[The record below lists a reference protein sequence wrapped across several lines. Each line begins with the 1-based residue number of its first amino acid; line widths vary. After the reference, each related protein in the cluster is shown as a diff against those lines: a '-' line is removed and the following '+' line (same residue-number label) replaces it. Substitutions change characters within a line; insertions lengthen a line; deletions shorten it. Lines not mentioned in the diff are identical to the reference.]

1 MYKCCVHTNFIRNIF
16 VSLLFVFPLLT
27 KAEGTVPHLSLNK
40 IHELV
45 VQEQFD
51 KAIYEYSRYIQNKLS
66 IGSRTKGVEFNV
78 MAEYAYVLALNGM
91 YDGALTNL
99 DRAIALGREDKKTK
113 MDKIKAEKLLRFYIC
128 QVYQLMSYPDIA
140 STFTK
145 NEILQ
150 PDWLTKQQSDAF
162 IQKYKT
168 FPVVNQDGFSAAVT
182 RANTLAAQGQYFL
195 SLTIFQELI
204 ENFPNE
210 ATPYMGQSKVW
221 ETLGYYD
228 KAAELLTEGMS
239 RSKIQETARQPIENH
254 LNTLRKKKAET
265 TMPPFGSSLAEA
277 DILYIGGMFSSD
289 YWSFNG
295 RWGRTNYRKT
305 GSIDLGL
312 THMANTTYFSF
323 GFSNYVK
330 VSIVSAG
337 YGISYN
343 FQKGDPSYTIKL
355 SAGLSVLS
363 RGGKGT
369 FDWMYAFSLTNHF
382 KQNGENAVVPMLG
395 VSLGFS
401 NYFAKREKK

>member
-1 MYKCCVHTNFIRNIF
+1 M
-16 VSLLFVFPLLT
+16 FVFPLLT

-99 DRAIALGREDKKTK
+99 DRAIALGHEDKKTK

-140 STFTK
+140 STFAK

-162 IQKYKT
+162 LQRYKDL
-168 FPVVNQDGFSAAVT
+168 PVVNQDGFSAAVT

-239 RSKIQETARQPIENH
+239 R
-254 LNTLRKKKAET
+254 
-265 TMPPFGSSLAEA
+265 
-277 DILYIGGMFSSD
+277 
-289 YWSFNG
+289 
-295 RWGRTNYRKT
+295 
-305 GSIDLGL
+305 
-312 THMANTTYFSF
+312 
-323 GFSNYVK
+323 
-330 VSIVSAG
+330 
-337 YGISYN
+337 
-343 FQKGDPSYTIKL
+343 
-355 SAGLSVLS
+355 
-363 RGGKGT
+363 
-369 FDWMYAFSLTNHF
+369 
-382 KQNGENAVVPMLG
+382 
-395 VSLGFS
+395 
-401 NYFAKREKK
+401 

>member
-27 KAEGTVPHLSLNK
+27 KADGTVPHLSLNK

-113 MDKIKAEKLLRFYIC
+113 MDKIKAEGLLRFYIC
-128 QVYQLMSYPDIA
+128 QVYLLMSYPDIA
-140 STFTK
+140 STFAQSETV
-145 NEILQ
+145 Q

-162 IQKYKT
+162 IQKYQAM
-168 FPVVNQDGFSAAVT
+168 PVVNQDGFSTAVS

-195 SLTIFQELI
+195 ALTIFQELI
-204 ENFPNE
+204 ENYPNE
-210 ATPYMGQSKVW
+210 PTPYMGQSKVW
-221 ETLGYYD
+221 EALGYYD
-228 KAAELLTEGMS
+228 KSAELLAKGLS
-239 RSKIQETARQPIENH
+239 YSKTQGTSRQPIENH
-254 LNTLRKKKAET
+254 LNSLRKKKPET
-265 TMPPFGSSLAEA
+265 TMPPFGSSLEVA

-295 RWGRTNYRKT
+295 RWGTTNYRRT
-305 GSIDLGL
+305 GSVDLGL
-312 THMANTTYFSF
+312 THMSGSTYLSF
-323 GFSNYVK
+323 GYSQYVK

-337 YGISYN
+337 YGLSYN
-343 FQKGDPSYTIKL
+343 FQKGDPSYTVKL
-355 SAGLSVLS
+355 SAGMSVL
-363 RGGKGT
+363 GKGGSST
-369 FDWMYAFSLTNHF
+369 FDWFYTFSLTNHI
-382 KQNGENAVVPMLG
+382 KQSGEGAVVPMLG